1 MRSLEEPEAE
11 TDSRSAAVRGWED
24 DELLVNGDRV
34 SVLQDESCVGWL
46 LNRLHLAIFT
56 LKMAKWCILH
66 PVYFTIISQSY
77 TWLPPHSNGLSSS
90 VLQGCVSP
98 GAGVLGCIL
107 LPHVHHG
114 PWTGSGKYRSSAQFY
129 ETSEEKKSRRREE
142 GKKGMNRKS
151 TKDKLQMDSN
161 QMRKFSASL
170 VIKESPLKQQ

>member
-1 MRSLEEPEAE
+1 M
-11 TDSRSAAVRGWED
+11 W
-24 DELLVNGDRV
+24 
-34 SVLQDESCVGWL
+34 
-46 LNRLHLAIFT
+46 LHLAILT
-56 LKMAKWCILH
+56 LKMVKWCILH

-98 GAGVLGCIL
+98 RGAESLAVSCSPMSTMVPGQGLAN
-107 LPHVHHG
+107 
-114 PWTGSGKYRSSAQFY
+114 RSSAQFY

-170 VIKESPLKQQ
+170 VIKEKPIKATMSFHFSL